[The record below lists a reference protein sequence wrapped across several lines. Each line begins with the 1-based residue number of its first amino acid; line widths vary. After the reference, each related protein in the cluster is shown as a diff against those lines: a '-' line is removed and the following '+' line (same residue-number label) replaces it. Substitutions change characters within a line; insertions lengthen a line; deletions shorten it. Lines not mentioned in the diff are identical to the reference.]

1 MERAYEPLPPSF
13 SPLTINGMT
22 IKNRIIMPP
31 MGTNLASLNGEVTQE
46 QIDYY
51 ELRARGGT
59 GLITIENI
67 CIDFPFASNGTT
79 QLRID
84 NDQYIPR
91 LFKLTETLHKHGA
104 CVGIQLNHAGASA
117 YAYRLNG
124 EMPLSSSSTPSKKN
138 GNIPRP
144 MTHDE
149 IYHAVDKFGDAAE
162 RVRRAGFDCVEI
174 HAGHSY
180 LISQFLSPLF
190 NKRTDEFGGS
200 VENRARILTLIVDK
214 VRACVGPRFP
224 VSLRI
229 SADDFL
235 EGGNTLEDSLRI
247 LELCEEKVDI
257 INVSAA
263 QNDNLNFQIDQMSL
277 EDGWKRYLSRAVRD
291 KFHKPTVIAGNIRT
305 PKVAEDI
312 IASGDADLIAIGRGL
327 IAEPEWVQKVQ
338 SGNERLMRKCISCN
352 IGCADHRIARS
363 RPLRCSINPD
373 IIHGDAYKQ
382 QRVIRDTNVVVI
394 GAGTAGMEAACTA
407 AEVGCH
413 TWLLEEKHS
422 IGGLASEISLLP
434 EKKRIADFPQFMKNR
449 IASLDNLMLQ
459 VGKRAT
465 VASVSAL
472 RPNLIVNATGSVPLL
487 PPIEGLRENIDVEGG
502 NVFSITNM
510 IHHLDQ
516 FANATG
522 KRIAVVGAGAVGLD
536 VIEYFSARGASAVL
550 IEMQDAPGRDL
561 DIITKN
567 AMLTMLD
574 EHHVEQHMRTQLV
587 AVTPTHFTVKNTD
600 GAFDIP
606 FDYGFVCLGMR
617 ANTAGLNEIEQWAR
631 ANNVKIMNIGDSLMA
646 RRIIDGVREGRN
658 VLDTLE
664 DMGALGN
671 RESTKIPFLT
681 Y

>member
-1 MERAYEPLPPSF
+1 MSHYPHLF

-31 MGTNLASLNGEVTQE
+31 MGTNLASMNGEVTQE

-516 FANATG
+516 FADATG

-617 ANTAGLNEIEQWAR
+617 ANSAGLNEIEQWAR

>member
-1 MERAYEPLPPSF
+1 MSHYPHLF

-459 VGKRAT
+459 VGKRAA

-516 FANATG
+516 FADATG

-617 ANTAGLNEIEQWAR
+617 ANSAGLNEIEQWAR

>member
-1 MERAYEPLPPSF
+1 MSHYPHLF

-124 EMPLSSSSTPSKKN
+124 EMPLSSSSIPSKKN

-516 FANATG
+516 FADATG

-617 ANTAGLNEIEQWAR
+617 ANSAGLNEIEQWAR

>member
-1 MERAYEPLPPSF
+1 MSHYPHLF

-104 CVGIQLNHAGASA
+104 CVSIQLNHAGASA

-235 EGGNTLEDSLRI
+235 KGGNTLEDSLRI
-247 LELCEEKVDI
+247 LELCQEKVDI

-459 VGKRAT
+459 VGRRAT

-472 RPNLIVNATGSVPLL
+472 RPDLIVNATGSVPLL

-516 FANATG
+516 FADATG

-536 VIEYFSARGASAVL
+536 VIEYFSVRGASAVL

-567 AMLTMLD
+567 AMFTMLD

>member
-1 MERAYEPLPPSF
+1 MSHYPHLF

-291 KFHKPTVIAGNIRT
+291 KFYKPTVIAGNIRT

-516 FANATG
+516 FADATG

>member
-1 MERAYEPLPPSF
+1 MSHYPHLF

-487 PPIEGLRENIDVEGG
+487 PPIEGLRENIDIEGG

-516 FANATG
+516 FADATG

>member
-1 MERAYEPLPPSF
+1 MSHYPHLF

-22 IKNRIIMPP
+22 IKNRMIMPP

-190 NKRTDEFGGS
+190 NKRTDKFGGS

-291 KFHKPTVIAGNIRT
+291 KFHKPTVIADNIRT

-516 FANATG
+516 FADATG

>member
-1 MERAYEPLPPSF
+1 MERAYEPLSHLF

-104 CVGIQLNHAGASA
+104 CVSIQLNHAGASA

-200 VENRARILTLIVDK
+200 VENRARVLTLIVDK

-247 LELCEEKVDI
+247 LELCQEKVDI

-312 IASGDADLIAIGRGL
+312 ITSGDADLIAIGRGL

-516 FANATG
+516 FADATG

-587 AVTPTHFTVKNTD
+587 AVTPTHFTVKNAD
-600 GAFDIP
+600 GAFNIP

>member
-1 MERAYEPLPPSF
+1 MSHYPHLF

-31 MGTNLASLNGEVTQE
+31 MGTNLAILNGEVTQE

-516 FANATG
+516 FADATG

-617 ANTAGLNEIEQWAR
+617 ANSAGLNEIEQWAR